1 MFKSV
6 TTITKILFGVTVAL
20 AGATTVS
27 ALRTARLPSAAVIA
41 VSANALRLKLSAKR
55 PKIKPQFLS
64 TLL

>member
-27 ALRTARLPSAAVIA
+27 ALKDRKASKCCCDRCECECTEAEAECEE
-41 VSANALRLKLSAKR
+41 
-55 PKIKPQFLS
+55 
-64 TLL
+64 TED

>member
-27 ALRTARLPSAAVIA
+27 ALKDHKASKCCCDSCECECTEAEAECEETE
-41 VSANALRLKLSAKR
+41 N
-55 PKIKPQFLS
+55 
-64 TLL
+64 

>member
-27 ALRTARLPSAAVIA
+27 ALKDHKASKCCDSCECECTEAEAECEE
-41 VSANALRLKLSAKR
+41 
-55 PKIKPQFLS
+55 
-64 TLL
+64 TED

>member
-27 ALRTARLPSAAVIA
+27 ALKDRKASKCCCDSCECECTEAEAECEE
-41 VSANALRLKLSAKR
+41 
-55 PKIKPQFLS
+55 
-64 TLL
+64 TEE

>member
-27 ALRTARLPSAAVIA
+27 ALKDHKAAKA
-41 VSANALRLKLSAKR
+41 AEECTCDECPCAEAEASEAEAEEE
-55 PKIKPQFLS
+55 
-64 TLL
+64 

>member
-27 ALRTARLPSAAVIA
+27 ALKDRKASKCCCDSGGCGCTGAEAECEE
-41 VSANALRLKLSAKR
+41 
-55 PKIKPQFLS
+55 
-64 TLL
+64 TED

>member
-27 ALRTARLPSAAVIA
+27 ALKNRKASKCCCDSCECECTEAEAECEE
-41 VSANALRLKLSAKR
+41 
-55 PKIKPQFLS
+55 
-64 TLL
+64 TED

>member
-27 ALRTARLPSAAVIA
+27 ALKDRKTSKCCCDSCECECTEAEAECEE
-41 VSANALRLKLSAKR
+41 
-55 PKIKPQFLS
+55 
-64 TLL
+64 TED

>member
-27 ALRTARLPSAAVIA
+27 ALKDRKASKCCCDSCECECTEAEAEAECEE
-41 VSANALRLKLSAKR
+41 
-55 PKIKPQFLS
+55 
-64 TLL
+64 TED

>member
-27 ALRTARLPSAAVIA
+27 ALKDRKASKCCCDGCECECTEAESECEE
-41 VSANALRLKLSAKR
+41 
-55 PKIKPQFLS
+55 
-64 TLL
+64 TDD

>member
-27 ALRTARLPSAAVIA
+27 ALKDRKASKCCCDSCECECTEAEAGCEE
-41 VSANALRLKLSAKR
+41 
-55 PKIKPQFLS
+55 
-64 TLL
+64 TED